1 MRFTHVTKLAAALIG
16 GLTLLATPVAAQDLR
31 ETAKRLLGGV
41 SAATP
46 EEIAAPTAQLGQAL
60 FWDMRLSVNG
70 QVACASCHYRE
81 NWGSDSREQSINAR
95 GGRTL
100 QSQTVFHSMDTP
112 GLRWLADRASG
123 KAQAMGSITGSMG
136 FATREDILPVLMEHG
151 YADLFKAAFPNDP
164 DPVSVENYG
173 QALEDYQRTLKTP
186 APFDAWLA
194 GDDSAMTEAQV
205 NGLQHFINVGCVGCH
220 QGELI
225 GGTMLQK
232 FGVVEGYWTHTG
244 SPDINSGLMRAS
256 GREED
261 RFFFRVPLLRNIA
274 KTYPYFHDGSVSDL
288 RRATDIMAR
297 IQLGQVLD
305 DKVLDELVAFQ
316 EALTG
321 ELPVNF
327 LPPEGIPFELPEGVE
342 AKN

>member
-1 MRFTHVTKLAAALIG
+1 MHTKHLAKFATALIG
-16 GLTLLATPVAAQDLR
+16 GLALFSTNVAAQDLR
-31 ETAKRLLGGV
+31 ETANRLLGTV

-46 EEIAAPTAQLGQAL
+46 EEIANPSVQLGQAL
-60 FWDMRLSVNG
+60 FWDTRLSSNG
-70 QVACASCHYRE
+70 KVACASCHFRE
-81 NWGSDSREQSINAR
+81 NWGSDSREQSIDAR
-95 GGRTL
+95 GGRTR

-123 KAQAMGSITGSMG
+123 QAQAMGSITGSMG
-136 FATREDILPVLMEHG
+136 FANREDILPVLIEHG
-151 YADLFKAAFPNDP
+151 YTELFKAAFPDDA
-164 DPVSVENYG
+164 DPVSVANYG
-173 QALEDYQRTLKTP
+173 QALEDYQRTLRTP

-220 QGELI
+220 QGELL

-232 FGVVEGYWTHTG
+232 FGVVENFWVHTG
-244 SPDINSGLMRAS
+244 SAQIDSGLMRAS

-261 RFFFRVPLLRNIA
+261 RFFFRVPLLRNVA
-274 KTYPYFHDGSVSDL
+274 NTYPYFHDGSVSDL

-297 IQLGQVLD
+297 VQLGQALEAT
-305 DKVLDELVAFQ
+305 VLDELVAFQ

-327 LPPEGIPFELPEGVE
+327 LPPEGIPFELPEGVTS
-342 AKN
+342 N

>member
-1 MRFTHVTKLAAALIG
+1 MKASKYSIGLILGMAIAAA
-16 GLTLLATPVAAQDLR
+16 PVAAQDLR
-31 ETAKRLLGGV
+31 ETANRMLGSV
-41 SAATP
+41 SGATQ
-46 EEIAAPTAQLGQAL
+46 EEIDDPKAQLGQAL

-70 QVACASCHYRE
+70 KVACASCHFKE
-81 NWGSDSREQSINAR
+81 NWGSDSRDQSINAR
-95 GGRTL
+95 GGKTA

-136 FATREDILPVLMEHG
+136 FASREEILPVLVEHG
-151 YADLFKAAFPNDP
+151 YTDLFKTAFPDDA
-164 DPVSVENYG
+164 DPVNVENYG

-186 APFDAWLA
+186 SPFDAWLL
-194 GDDSAMTEAQV
+194 GDDSAMTAEQV
-205 NGLQHFINVGCVGCH
+205 KGLEHFINVGCVGCH

-232 FGVVEGYWTHTG
+232 FGLIENYWTHTG
-244 SPDINSGLMRAS
+244 SSDIQSGLMRAT
-256 GREED
+256 GKEDD
-261 RFFFRVPLLRNIA
+261 RFFFRVPLLRNVA

-297 IQLGQVLD
+297 IQLGQRLD
-305 DKVLDELVAFQ
+305 DETLDALVAFQ
-316 EALTG
+316 ESLTG

-327 LPPEGIPFELPEGVE
+327 TPPEGIPFELPEGVE
-342 AKN
+342 AM